1 MKKRFACL
9 LALSTLSLMLACTG
23 NSQKSSLQNSVTTSS
38 ENVTTSSQETT
49 SSSSSSS
56 KSKNSSV
63 FIKDNELATASGIV
77 VKFNAKGA
85 RIEKIYWGEKQ
96 IAKDGFTVG
105 RCANRIA
112 KGKFTLNGVQYTLD
126 TNNNGNHLHGGDG
139 GGMNSWQGP
148 FANATWTKKEQTANT
163 IEYTLH
169 SNDGDH
175 GYPGNLDV
183 SVKYTLHEDGE
194 LAIEYHAKADQD
206 TIFNP
211 TNHLFMSLNGN
222 NSNANHKLEI
232 RADNYTPL
240 DSRQIPTGA
249 ISPVAGTDYDYTTE
263 RAFDTSKSYDDNY
276 VLNGRG
282 YRKVATLTGTV
293 TNIKVDVW
301 TDRAGLQL
309 YKNGNTDICLETQM
323 FPDMINHPE
332 FADYGSIVLN
342 SNKSFYSQ
350 TSYCFS
356 KVA

>member
-1 MKKRFACL
+1 MKKVLKNIFA
-9 LALSTLSLMLACTG
+9 LASLVLVVGCSG
-23 NSQKSSLQNSVTTSS
+23 NSQKSPFYTSSRLTTSS
-38 ENVTTSSQETT
+38 ESATTSSQESTA
-49 SSSSSSS
+49 SSSS
-56 KSKNSSV
+56 KSSNASFINNQLMTSSG
-63 FIKDNELATASGIV
+63 LA

-85 RIEKIYWGEKQ
+85 RIEKITYDDTQ

-112 KGKFTLNGVQYTLD
+112 KGKFTLNDTQYTLD

-148 FANATWTKKEQTANT
+148 FANATWTKKEQTAST

-169 SNDGDH
+169 SDDGDH

-194 LAIEYHAKADQD
+194 LAIEYHAKSDQD

-222 NSNANHKLEI
+222 NSNANHKLQI

-249 ISPVAGTDYDYTTE
+249 ISPVAGTDFDYTTE

-276 VLNGRG
+276 VLNGNG

-309 YKNGNTDICLETQM
+309 YKNGNSDICLETQM

-332 FADYGSIVLN
+332 FADYGTTILRAN
-342 SNKSFYSQ
+342 ESFYSQ

-356 KVA
+356 KIA